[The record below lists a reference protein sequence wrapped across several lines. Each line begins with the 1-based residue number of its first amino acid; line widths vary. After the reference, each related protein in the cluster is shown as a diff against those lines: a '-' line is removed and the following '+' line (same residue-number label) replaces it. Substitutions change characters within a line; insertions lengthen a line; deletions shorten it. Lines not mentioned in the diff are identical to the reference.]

1 MLTTDLVRTRI
12 SEGRVIP
19 EYLDPDQTDALEKA
33 ESLVELFSKAL
44 EEGAA
49 RGEVETA
56 VDRIVGYG
64 TDFRIW
70 RGLAKL
76 LYDRSEFETQA
87 PVDPADIR
95 RSVFQRAAQSEGR
108 RGDEWRR
115 GILKEAARELE
126 IEPHEVES
134 GLYADLDERERLEAF
149 DPLEPRALLH
159 RYNLAL
165 AQAVLYRATR
175 LEIELRDLRPNAL
188 RYLFQSLKFNRL
200 MHRVRR
206 TDEGYQL
213 TVDGPASL
221 FNRSRKY
228 GIHMAKFL
236 PALVHLEDWRLRA
249 RLDWEDEERT
259 FEVSSDTGLVSH
271 YSARGQWKAD
281 EEKHFE
287 TRFDEIDPDW
297 NLERR
302 GTILDLGDNE
312 VIIPDYVVSHSDGR
326 EAYLEIIGFWRLSY
340 LRRRIDALADREGL
354 PLILAVSERLKAGRE
369 TLEGSPASV
378 FFFKSVILVDNVVDA
393 AEDVALPADRVA
405 DGEPLA

>member
-19 EYLDPDQTDALEKA
+19 EYLDPDQTDALKKA

-76 LYDRSEFETQA
+76 LYDRSEFETRA

-95 RSVFQRAAQSEGR
+95 RTVFQRAAQSEGR

-126 IEPHEVES
+126 IEPDEVES

-149 DPLEPRALLH
+149 EALEPRALLH

-249 RLDWEDEERT
+249 RLDWEDEERS
-259 FEVSSDTGLVSH
+259 FEVSSETGLVSH

-312 VIIPDYVVSHSDGR
+312 VIIPDYVVSHPDGR